1 MYISNLNELFKKKKQ
16 NPLRT
21 SSYSR
26 TSSSRPSS
34 ASASHPSSASALRP
48 SSASAL
54 RPSSASASRPSLFP
68 RPLLK
73 SEDSDL
79 TSSSVDQMN
88 DVVTRRIFSK
98 LDNLKTLLEKV
109 KKNQEDMKE
118 EIKTIKEEAVIIKS
132 AQDLLEKKIYSNYD
146 EFKESAEFFLRE
158 SDNEFFSTLGSKWEP
173 YFEKKIRK
181 PLSKRLRSLRSTL
194 CARVKTTIFENF
206 SNMLPPISNVAK
218 ASEIAAW
225 KKKLAVSNCFRK
237 LFEKIEDDENNTY
250 MTKIIKNVWPKKKN
264 ISNLQIA
271 WAISISEIFL
281 NPKNERKIENE
292 EGFEY
297 ESDSSPTPQRPV
309 SPERQK
315 DPEKQIEPERNKGK
329 KRIIEVKT
337 LRKNLKKSKRKVEN
351 NEYEGKKNDE
361 YEGDEGEEEGFE
373 YESDSS
379 PTPQRPVSPERQK
392 DPEKQIEPERN
403 KGKKRIIEVKTLRKN
418 LKKSKRKVENNE
430 YEGKKNDE
438 YEGDEGEEGE
448 EDDEGDEGE
457 DDDDEDE
464 EYHNEIKDPE
474 KQIEPERNK
483 GKKRIIE
490 VKTLRK
496 NLKKSKRKVENN
508 EYEGKKNDEY
518 EGDEGEEGEEDDE
531 GDEGEDDDDEDEE
544 YHNEI
549 VNIESED

>member
-1 MYISNLNELFKKKKQ
+1 MSNLNELFKKKKQ
-16 NPLRT
+16 NPSRT

-26 TSSSRPSS
+26 ASSS
-34 ASASHPSSASALRP
+34 RP

-54 RPSSASASRPSLFP
+54 RPSLTSASRPSLFP
-68 RPLLK
+68 RPLLE

-88 DVVTRRIFSK
+88 NAVIRRIFSK

-118 EIKTIKEEAVIIKS
+118 EIKTIKEKVTILSHDQACIDAVIIKS
-132 AQDLLEKKIYSNYD
+132 AQDLLEKKIYPNYD

-158 SDNEFFSTLGSKWEP
+158 SDNEFFSTLDSKWEP
-173 YFEKKIRK
+173 YFEKKIQK
-181 PLSKRLRSLRSTL
+181 PLSKRLCSLRGTL
-194 CARVKTTIFENF
+194 CARVKTAIFENF

-225 KKKLAVSNCFRK
+225 KKKLAVSNYFRK
-237 LFEKIEDDENNTY
+237 LFEKIEDNENDTY

-264 ISNLQIA
+264 IPNLQIA
-271 WAISISEIFL
+271 WVISISEIFL
-281 NPKNERKIENE
+281 NLKNEVIKMSEEIIQPALTRNLRKIENE

-309 SPERQK
+309 SSERQK

-329 KRIIEVKT
+329 KRIIEV
-337 LRKNLKKSKRKVEN
+337 E
-351 NEYEGKKNDE
+351 
-361 YEGDEGEEEGFE
+361 
-373 YESDSS
+373 
-379 PTPQRPVSPERQK
+379 
-392 DPEKQIEPERN
+392 
-403 KGKKRIIEVKTLRKN
+403 TLRKN

-448 EDDEGDEGE
+448 EDKEGDEGE
-457 DDDDEDE
+457 DDDDED
-464 EYHNEIKDPE
+464 
-474 KQIEPERNK
+474 
-483 GKKRIIE
+483 
-490 VKTLRK
+490 
-496 NLKKSKRKVENN
+496 
-508 EYEGKKNDEY
+508 DE
-518 EGDEGEEGEEDDE
+518 DEEG
-531 GDEGEDDDDEDEE
+531 EDEE

>member
-1 MYISNLNELFKKKKQ
+1 MSNLNELFKKKKQ
-16 NPLRT
+16 NPSRT

-26 TSSSRPSS
+26 ASSSRPSS
-34 ASASHPSSASALRP
+34 ASASRPSSASALRP

-68 RPLLK
+68 RPLLE

-88 DVVTRRIFSK
+88 DAVTRRIFSK
-98 LDNLKTLLEKV
+98 LDNLKTLLEK
-109 KKNQEDMKE
+109 
-118 EIKTIKEEAVIIKS
+118 AVIIKS
-132 AQDLLEKKIYSNYD
+132 AQDLLEKKIYPNYD

-158 SDNEFFSTLGSKWEP
+158 SDNEFFCTLGNKWEP

-181 PLSKRLRSLRSTL
+181 PLSKRLRSLRGTL
-194 CARVKTTIFENF
+194 CARVKIAIFENF

-237 LFEKIEDDENNTY
+237 LFEKIEDDENDTY

-264 ISNLQIA
+264 IPNLQIT

-281 NPKNERKIENE
+281 NPKNEVIKMSEEIIQLALARNLRKIENE

-329 KRIIEVKT
+329 KRIIEVET

-361 YEGDEGEEEGFE
+361 YEDDESE
-373 YESDSS
+373 
-379 PTPQRPVSPERQK
+379 
-392 DPEKQIEPERN
+392 
-403 KGKKRIIEVKTLRKN
+403 
-418 LKKSKRKVENNE
+418 
-430 YEGKKNDE
+430 
-438 YEGDEGEEGE
+438 
-448 EDDEGDEGE
+448 EGDEGE
-457 DDDDEDE
+457 DDDDED
-464 EYHNEIKDPE
+464 
-474 KQIEPERNK
+474 
-483 GKKRIIE
+483 
-490 VKTLRK
+490 
-496 NLKKSKRKVENN
+496 
-508 EYEGKKNDEY
+508 DE
-518 EGDEGEEGEEDDE
+518 DEEGEDK
-531 GDEGEDDDDEDEE
+531 E

>member
-1 MYISNLNELFKKKKQ
+1 MI
-16 NPLRT
+16 
-21 SSYSR
+21 
-26 TSSSRPSS
+26 
-34 ASASHPSSASALRP
+34 
-48 SSASAL
+48 
-54 RPSSASASRPSLFP
+54 
-68 RPLLK
+68 
-73 SEDSDL
+73 
-79 TSSSVDQMN
+79 
-88 DVVTRRIFSK
+88 K
-98 LDNLKTLLEKV
+98 L
-109 KKNQEDMKE
+109 
-118 EIKTIKEEAVIIKS
+118 AVIIKS
-132 AQDLLEKKIYSNYD
+132 AQDLLEKKIYPNYD

-181 PLSKRLRSLRSTL
+181 PLSKRLRSLRGTL
-194 CARVKTTIFENF
+194 CARVKTAIFENF

-237 LFEKIEDDENNTY
+237 LFEKIEDDENDTY

-264 ISNLQIA
+264 IPNLQIA

-281 NPKNERKIENE
+281 NPKNEYLGFGIWHNLGFGISAISNLGFGIWDLGFQHLDFEFGRQRKIENE

-329 KRIIEVKT
+329 KRIVEV
-337 LRKNLKKSKRKVEN
+337 E
-351 NEYEGKKNDE
+351 
-361 YEGDEGEEEGFE
+361 
-373 YESDSS
+373 
-379 PTPQRPVSPERQK
+379 
-392 DPEKQIEPERN
+392 
-403 KGKKRIIEVKTLRKN
+403 TLRKN

-448 EDDEGDEGE
+448 EGDEGE
-457 DDDDEDE
+457 DDDDED
-464 EYHNEIKDPE
+464 
-474 KQIEPERNK
+474 
-483 GKKRIIE
+483 
-490 VKTLRK
+490 
-496 NLKKSKRKVENN
+496 
-508 EYEGKKNDEY
+508 DE
-518 EGDEGEEGEEDDE
+518 DEEG
-531 GDEGEDDDDEDEE
+531 EDEE

>member
-1 MYISNLNELFKKKKQ
+1 MSNLNELFKKKKQ
-16 NPLRT
+16 NPSRT
-21 SSYSR
+21 FSYSR
-26 TSSSRPSS
+26 ASSSCPSS
-34 ASASHPSSASALRP
+34 ASASRSSSVSALRP

-54 RPSSASASRPSLFP
+54 HPSSASRPSLFP
-68 RPLLK
+68 RPLLE

-79 TSSSVDQMN
+79 ISSSVDQMN
-88 DVVTRRIFSK
+88 DAVTKRIFSK

-118 EIKTIKEEAVIIKS
+118 EIKTIKEEVAILSHDQACIDAVIIKS
-132 AQDLLEKKIYSNYD
+132 AQDLLEKKIYPNYD

-181 PLSKRLRSLRSTL
+181 PLSKRLRSLRGTL
-194 CARVKTTIFENF
+194 CARVKTAIFENF
-206 SNMLPPISNVAK
+206 SNMLPPISNVTK

-237 LFEKIEDDENNTY
+237 LFEKIEDDENDTY

-264 ISNLQIA
+264 ILNLQIA

-281 NPKNERKIENE
+281 NPKNEVIKMLEEIIQPALARNLRKIENE

-315 DPEKQIEPERNKGK
+315 DPEKQIKPERNKGK
-329 KRIIEVKT
+329 KRIIEVET

-351 NEYEGKKNDE
+351 NEYKDKKNDE
-361 YEGDEGEEEGFE
+361 YED
-373 YESDSS
+373 
-379 PTPQRPVSPERQK
+379 
-392 DPEKQIEPERN
+392 
-403 KGKKRIIEVKTLRKN
+403 
-418 LKKSKRKVENNE
+418 
-430 YEGKKNDE
+430 
-438 YEGDEGEEGE
+438 DEGEEGE
-448 EDDEGDEGE
+448 EGDEGE
-457 DDDDEDE
+457 DDDDED
-464 EYHNEIKDPE
+464 
-474 KQIEPERNK
+474 
-483 GKKRIIE
+483 
-490 VKTLRK
+490 
-496 NLKKSKRKVENN
+496 
-508 EYEGKKNDEY
+508 DE
-518 EGDEGEEGEEDDE
+518 DEEG
-531 GDEGEDDDDEDEE
+531 EDEE

>member
-1 MYISNLNELFKKKKQ
+1 MSDLCIFAPSIGFQFLFI
-16 NPLRT
+16 
-21 SSYSR
+21 
-26 TSSSRPSS
+26 RPV
-34 ASASHPSSASALRP
+34 LE
-48 SSASAL
+48 
-54 RPSSASASRPSLFP
+54 
-68 RPLLK
+68 

-88 DVVTRRIFSK
+88 DAVTRRIFSK

-109 KKNQEDMKE
+109 KKNQDMKE
-118 EIKTIKEEAVIIKS
+118 EIKTIKEEVAILSHDQACIDVICS
-132 AQDLLEKKIYSNYD
+132 RPVRKKIYPNYD
-146 EFKESAEFFLRE
+146 EFKESAKFFLRE
-158 SDNEFFSTLGSKWEP
+158 SDNEFFFTLDSKWEP

-181 PLSKRLRSLRSTL
+181 PLLKRLRSLRGTL
-194 CARVKTTIFENF
+194 CARVKTAIFENF

-237 LFEKIEDDENNTY
+237 LFEKIEADENNTY

-264 ISNLQIA
+264 IPNLQIA

-281 NPKNERKIENE
+281 NPKNEVIKMSEEIIQPALARNLRKIENE

-329 KRIIEVKT
+329 KRSIEV
-337 LRKNLKKSKRKVEN
+337 E
-351 NEYEGKKNDE
+351 
-361 YEGDEGEEEGFE
+361 
-373 YESDSS
+373 
-379 PTPQRPVSPERQK
+379 
-392 DPEKQIEPERN
+392 
-403 KGKKRIIEVKTLRKN
+403 TLRKN

-448 EDDEGDEGE
+448 EGDEGE
-457 DDDDEDE
+457 DDDDED
-464 EYHNEIKDPE
+464 
-474 KQIEPERNK
+474 
-483 GKKRIIE
+483 
-490 VKTLRK
+490 
-496 NLKKSKRKVENN
+496 
-508 EYEGKKNDEY
+508 DED
-518 EGDEGEEGEEDDE
+518 EEGEEG
-531 GDEGEDDDDEDEE
+531 EDEE

>member
-1 MYISNLNELFKKKKQ
+1 MSNLNELFKKKKQ
-16 NPLRT
+16 NPSRT

-26 TSSSRPSS
+26 ASSSRPSS
-34 ASASHPSSASALRP
+34 ASASRPSSASALRP
-48 SSASAL
+48 SLASAL

-68 RPLLK
+68 RPLLE

-88 DVVTRRIFSK
+88 D
-98 LDNLKTLLEKV
+98 
-109 KKNQEDMKE
+109 EDMKE
-118 EIKTIKEEAVIIKS
+118 EIKTIKEEVAILSHDQACIDAVIIKS
-132 AQDLLEKKIYSNYD
+132 AQDLLEKKIYLNYD

-181 PLSKRLRSLRSTL
+181 PI
-194 CARVKTTIFENF
+194 TIFENF

-237 LFEKIEDDENNTY
+237 LFEKIEDDENDTY

-264 ISNLQIA
+264 IPNLQIA

-281 NPKNERKIENE
+281 NPKNEVIKMSEEIIQPAFARNLRKIENE
-292 EGFEY
+292 EGFKY

-329 KRIIEVKT
+329 KRIIEV
-337 LRKNLKKSKRKVEN
+337 E
-351 NEYEGKKNDE
+351 
-361 YEGDEGEEEGFE
+361 
-373 YESDSS
+373 
-379 PTPQRPVSPERQK
+379 
-392 DPEKQIEPERN
+392 
-403 KGKKRIIEVKTLRKN
+403 TLRKN

-448 EDDEGDEGE
+448 EGEEGDEGE
-457 DDDDEDE
+457 DDDDED
-464 EYHNEIKDPE
+464 
-474 KQIEPERNK
+474 
-483 GKKRIIE
+483 
-490 VKTLRK
+490 
-496 NLKKSKRKVENN
+496 
-508 EYEGKKNDEY
+508 DE
-518 EGDEGEEGEEDDE
+518 DEEG
-531 GDEGEDDDDEDEE
+531 EDEE